1 MRARSSALLLC
12 VEISAFWKDKDFPE
26 RASFFV
32 LLGACRHR
40 DCVSSRRRRDFFRL
54 PRRGIFCEDFSRAGD
69 QSCGGG
75 TGVKCEILHARL
87 HDEYSLCVSKENSL
101 LYITYMGW
109 LQFFKLV
116 VGICTVQMYVD
127 GQPAGRHNPVICA
140 CAKDG
145 TCGMSAC
152 KQHFRSP
159 HLPEGLC
166 KRRLARPLITHC
178 LHLAGRDS
186 SVA

>member
-1 MRARSSALLLC
+1 MRAGIGIASP
-12 VEISAFWKDKDFPE
+12 VEDEEISSDYLVAEYFVRTSPE
-26 RASFFV
+26 QAISPVVEVRV
-32 LLGACRHR
+32 LNAK
-40 DCVSSRRRRDFFRL
+40 S
-54 PRRGIFCEDFSRAGD
+54 
-69 QSCGGG
+69 
-75 TGVKCEILHARL
+75 HARL